1 MDLFKL
7 IDINVY
13 FWFICY
19 CMRYGKRFSL
29 FAFSRRATRGV
40 VLKKLS

>member
-13 FWFICY
+13 FWFIC